1 MCVASH
7 VPPARDLASN
17 SGIYPDWESNQQ
29 PFGLE
34 ASTQSTKPHQPGL
47 SSLFDCS
54 YYLQMNMV
62 HVHALLPEMS

>member
-1 MCVASH
+1 MEGKREGEKHQCAVASH

-47 SSLFDCS
+47 SSLCLTAVTIFR
-54 YYLQMNMV
+54 
-62 HVHALLPEMS
+62 